1 LEEPTEL
8 SWWWPLM
15 ALGASAPVIAVAGV
29 IGFRQLTSP
38 GSQISQA
45 QPLVISK
52 SDLRR
57 IVELLKYFTDDLE
70 RRAHDAEWH
79 GLTAIRVPDID
90 EMSLETANEWVY
102 HAKSSAS
109 KMRRAITIMSI
120 RGVEEITVKPP
131 LKATPTLPTFTYV
144 DLIRIRRYLQ
154 YFGDSL
160 MKRILEEVGF
170 VRGEP
175 LKTIFHPVL
184 GWIEV
189 EKAERL
195 ASSAMEYAEKIDK
208 LIEMMRQEGV
218 EKITLP
224 MESSSY
230 AYEA

>member
-1 LEEPTEL
+1 
-8 SWWWPLM
+8 M

-29 IGFRQLTSP
+29 IGFHQLTSP

-57 IVELLKYFTDDLE
+57 IVQLLKYFTDDLE

-109 KMRRAITIMSI
+109 KMRRAITIMTI

-131 LKATPTLPTFTYV
+131 LKATPILPTFTYV

-160 MKRILEEVGF
+160 MKRILEEVGL
-170 VRGEP
+170 VREP

-195 ASSAMEYAEKIDK
+195 ASSAREYAEKIDK
-208 LIEMMRQEGV
+208 LVEMMRQEGV

-224 MESSSY
+224 MESSSND
-230 AYEA
+230 YEA